1 MNAPLEC
8 IIQKYEKS
16 TVDWKKGM
24 SGKRSV
30 IFREQDF
37 KETGKRD
44 FMNQLME
51 LEMEGLVKVKWYQ
64 YGIEAEKAW
73 YSLEQ
78 METIYQ
84 RLGKIPKFKR
94 INKLKEEVDQQL
106 ALIQSQWI
114 RSYYQSFLQS
124 LDKGDVPKALDTPKR
139 ELLFTCF
146 KAIDCL
152 QEPVYKRIFSKKYLG
167 KSKAY
172 LLRGL
177 IWTR

>member
-51 LEMEGLVKVKWYQ
+51 LEMAGEGQMVSVRYRSGEGVVQPGTDGDYIPTTGKNTEVQAYQ
-64 YGIEAEKAW
+64 
-73 YSLEQ
+73 
-78 METIYQ
+78 
-84 RLGKIPKFKR
+84 
-94 INKLKEEVDQQL
+94 
-106 ALIQSQWI
+106 
-114 RSYYQSFLQS
+114 
-124 LDKGDVPKALDTPKR
+124 
-139 ELLFTCF
+139 
-146 KAIDCL
+146 
-152 QEPVYKRIFSKKYLG
+152 
-167 KSKAY
+167 
-172 LLRGL
+172 
-177 IWTR
+177 

>member
-1 MNAPLEC
+1 
-8 IIQKYEKS
+8 
-16 TVDWKKGM
+16 M

-37 KETGKRD
+37 KETGENGD

-94 INKLKEEVDQQL
+94 INKLKERGGPTACFDTKPVDTQL
-106 ALIQSQWI
+106 LPILS
-114 RSYYQSFLQS
+114 QS
-124 LDKGDVPKALDTPKR
+124 LDKGRCSQSTGYPKTGTAVY
-139 ELLFTCF
+139 LFQGHRLSYRNQST
-146 KAIDCL
+146 
-152 QEPVYKRIFSKKYLG
+152 KRIFSKKYLG
-167 KSKAY
+167 KSKAF
-172 LLRGL
+172 
-177 IWTR
+177 

>member
-51 LEMEGLVKVKWYQ
+51 LEMEGLVKVN
-64 YGIEAEKAW
+64 GISTVSKRRRRGTAWNRWRLYTNDWEK
-73 YSLEQ
+73 YRSSSVS
-78 METIYQ
+78 
-84 RLGKIPKFKR
+84 
-94 INKLKEEVDQQL
+94 IN
-106 ALIQSQWI
+106 
-114 RSYYQSFLQS
+114 
-124 LDKGDVPKALDTPKR
+124 
-139 ELLFTCF
+139 
-146 KAIDCL
+146 
-152 QEPVYKRIFSKKYLG
+152 
-167 KSKAY
+167 
-172 LLRGL
+172 
-177 IWTR
+177 

>member
-106 ALIQSQWI
+106 ALI
-114 RSYYQSFLQS
+114 
-124 LDKGDVPKALDTPKR
+124 
-139 ELLFTCF
+139 
-146 KAIDCL
+146 
-152 QEPVYKRIFSKKYLG
+152 
-167 KSKAY
+167 
-172 LLRGL
+172 
-177 IWTR
+177 

>member
-106 ALIQSQWI
+106 ASG
-114 RSYYQSFLQS
+114 Y
-124 LDKGDVPKALDTPKR
+124 A
-139 ELLFTCF
+139 
-146 KAIDCL
+146 AITN
-152 QEPVYKRIFSKKYLG
+152 PFSKVWIKEMFPKHWIPQNG
-167 KSKAY
+167 NCC
-172 LLRGL
+172 LLVSRP
-177 IWTR
+177 

>member
-8 IIQKYEKS
+8 IIRKCENS
-16 TVDWKKGM
+16 TVDWKEGM
-24 SGKRSV
+24 SGNRSV

-78 METIYQ
+78 METIPTS
-84 RLGKIPKFKR
+84 GK
-94 INKLKEEVDQQL
+94 NTEVQACQCTERRGGPT
-106 ALIQSQWI
+106 AC
-114 RSYYQSFLQS
+114 F
-124 LDKGDVPKALDTPKR
+124 DT
-139 ELLFTCF
+139 
-146 KAIDCL
+146 
-152 QEPVYKRIFSKKYLG
+152 EPVDTQLLPILSP
-167 KSKAY
+167 KS
-172 LLRGL
+172 G
-177 IWTR
+177 

>member
-94 INKLKEEVDQQL
+94 INKLKEEGV
-106 ALIQSQWI
+106 
-114 RSYYQSFLQS
+114 
-124 LDKGDVPKALDTPKR
+124 
-139 ELLFTCF
+139 
-146 KAIDCL
+146 
-152 QEPVYKRIFSKKYLG
+152 
-167 KSKAY
+167 
-172 LLRGL
+172 
-177 IWTR
+177 

>member
-51 LEMEGLVKVKWYQ
+51 LEMEGLVKVKWLSLIHIYHF
-64 YGIEAEKAW
+64 YHTPIVLEIE
-73 YSLEQ
+73 
-78 METIYQ
+78 
-84 RLGKIPKFKR
+84 IPHH
-94 INKLKEEVDQQL
+94 
-106 ALIQSQWI
+106 
-114 RSYYQSFLQS
+114 YQSRLQ
-124 LDKGDVPKALDTPKR
+124 GTVPEKP
-139 ELLFTCF
+139 
-146 KAIDCL
+146 
-152 QEPVYKRIFSKKYLG
+152 
-167 KSKAY
+167 
-172 LLRGL
+172 
-177 IWTR
+177 

>member
-8 IIQKYEKS
+8 IVQKYEKS

-64 YGIEAEKAW
+64 YGIEAERRGTAW
-73 YSLEQ
+73 NRW
-78 METIYQ
+78 
-84 RLGKIPKFKR
+84 RLYTNDWEKYR
-94 INKLKEEVDQQL
+94 SSSVSIN
-106 ALIQSQWI
+106 
-114 RSYYQSFLQS
+114 
-124 LDKGDVPKALDTPKR
+124 
-139 ELLFTCF
+139 
-146 KAIDCL
+146 
-152 QEPVYKRIFSKKYLG
+152 
-167 KSKAY
+167 
-172 LLRGL
+172 
-177 IWTR
+177 